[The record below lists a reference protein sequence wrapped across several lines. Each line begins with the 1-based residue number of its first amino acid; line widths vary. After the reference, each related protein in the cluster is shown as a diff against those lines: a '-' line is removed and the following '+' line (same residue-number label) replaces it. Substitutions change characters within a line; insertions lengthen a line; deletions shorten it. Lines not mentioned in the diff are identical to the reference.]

1 MKHIIIAGAS
11 RCGKT
16 TLSMELSKMGFV
28 HYKMDS
34 IKRGIDN
41 NFWNGYKDDWRKVS
55 PYMSH
60 LIATIINENQS
71 DIVRDREYYV
81 IDTCH
86 LYPSDIAKYDLK
98 NTIIIF
104 LGHPRVSISKK
115 LSDIRKY
122 DDCVWTNLLS
132 DEEISENTRMG
143 IEYSK
148 EAEIECAMYG
158 IKYFDTSENFEEVL
172 SEALDYIRGELN
184 EAVLKK
190 I

>member
-16 TLSMELSKMGFV
+16 TLSLKLCKSGFT

-41 NFWNGYKDDWRKVS
+41 NFWNGYKDDWKKVS
-55 PYMSH
+55 PH
-60 LIATIINENQS
+60 IAKLISVMLNDYQT
-71 DIVRDREYYV
+71 DIVKDKEYYL

-86 LYPSDIAKYDLK
+86 LYPSDIIKYDLK

-104 LGHPRVSISKK
+104 IGYSKINIDKK
-115 LSDIRKY
+115 LQQIRKY
-122 DDCVWTNLLS
+122 DNGVWSNAVS
-132 DEEISENTRMG
+132 DNEMKYGISLG

-148 EAEIECAMYG
+148 IAKEECEKYN
-158 IKYFDTSENFEEVL
+158 IKYFDISKNFKKVL
-172 SEALDYIRGELN
+172 KEIYDYIINELGE
-184 EAVLKK
+184 
-190 I
+190 